1 MDEQAEIL
9 LSGRLNGM
17 QRNRLKRLLNM
28 MYSPRELAVE
38 ISISVDRVYMVYL
51 PGGCPQERDE
61 KRHIW
66 INGQLFRMWFEEI
79 YAKRKLRPGET
90 FCKTCKQAVLI
101 VNPVRK
107 QKEGLIFDVSKC
119 PICGRGL
126 VRIIDNHR
134 KRQ

>member
-1 MDEQAEIL
+1 MEEQAEIL

-28 MYSPRELAVE
+28 VYSPRELAEE
-38 ISISVDRVYMVYL
+38 IGVNVDRVYMVYL

-66 INGQLFRMWFEEI
+66 INGNLFRKWFEEN
-79 YAKRKLRPGET
+79 YVKYKLRPGES
-90 FCKTCKQAVLI
+90 FCKTCKHAVLI
-101 VNPVRK
+101 INPIRK
-107 QKEGLIFDVSKC
+107 RKDGLVYDVSNC